1 MWDAYNCKGEKL
13 GYQIPRSMAKSLSEG
28 VYHIAVMIYVKRAD
42 GCILATQRSRNKTNP
57 LKWEVTGG
65 SIIAGETPV
74 EGAAR
79 ELAEETGIIKKIS
92 ELREI
97 YNCYDVKRHCIY
109 YIYLA
114 EVPSD
119 MPIHLQIGETMDY
132 EFLPYDEFRELVCS
146 DRFVASEQGRFIAH
160 EELMKSVLDANNI

>member
-1 MWDAYNCKGEKL
+1 MDMNIVCL
-13 GYQIPRSMAKSLSEG
+13 DLEG
-28 VYHIAVMIYVKRAD
+28 VLVPEIWVAF
-42 GCILATQRSRNKTNP
+42 
-57 LKWEVTGG
+57 
-65 SIIAGETPV
+65 
-74 EGAAR
+74 
-79 ELAEETGIIKKIS
+79 AEETGITKKIS

-132 EFLPYDEFRELVCS
+132 AFLPYDEFRELVCS
-146 DRFVASEQGRFIAH
+146 DRFVASEQGRFIEH
-160 EELMKSVLDANNI
+160 EKLMKSVLDTNNI